1 MHALFVVW
9 EMVTGLSPVYHVTMR
24 LQWYFLC
31 HLYIALIYVFTY
43 NTNPHPFNFNLFFL
57 LFVSGWTKG
66 SLSLDASVEHDGYFS
81 AEEQVTSDPEEEK
94 EDKLVQGHVCFLLL
108 DLKAKGCHV

>member
-1 MHALFVVW
+1 M
-9 EMVTGLSPVYHVTMR
+9 
-24 LQWYFLC
+24 
-31 HLYIALIYVFTY
+31 FTY
-43 NTNPHPFNFNLFFL
+43 NTNPVPHPFNLNLFFL

-94 EDKLVQGHVCFLLL
+94 EDKLVQDHVWFLLL
-108 DLKAKGCHV
+108 DLKAKVCHV